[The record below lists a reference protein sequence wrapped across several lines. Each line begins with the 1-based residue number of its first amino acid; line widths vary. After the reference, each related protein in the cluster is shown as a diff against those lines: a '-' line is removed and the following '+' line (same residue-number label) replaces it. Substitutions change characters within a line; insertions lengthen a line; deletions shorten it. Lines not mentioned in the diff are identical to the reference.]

1 MILKRYGDAG
11 APYVLVQPVDEH
23 EISAIGS
30 EVAAIR
36 DLSPIS
42 FELLAVQVDN
52 RNDDLTPWAAPALF
66 GKKDFGG
73 AAARTLA
80 FIENVC
86 ADADRRYV
94 IGGYSLAG
102 LFALWAAC
110 QADRFAA
117 VAAASP
123 SVWFPSFTDHL
134 RQNPV
139 NCAAVYLSLG
149 DRENQARDPIV
160 QCQKILGLLQNT
172 IFAAASFFLLQ
183 SHTFLLCPFKKSTAN
198 KASSREHPS

>member
-30 EVAAIR
+30 EVSVIR
-36 DLSPIS
+36 DLSAIP

-52 RNDDLTPWAAPALF
+52 RNDDLTPWAAPAMF
-66 GKKDFGG
+66 GRNDFGG

-80 FIENVC
+80 FIENAC

-123 SVWFPSFTDHL
+123 SVWFPGFTDYL

-149 DRENQARDPIV
+149 NRENKARDPIV
-160 QCQKILGLLQNT
+160 QCQKILSAQNVLCT
-172 IFAAASFFLLQ
+172 LEWNRGNHFRDADLRTAKAFAWVL
-183 SHTFLLCPFKKSTAN
+183 
-198 KASSREHPS
+198 